1 MGGVWNSSSLEF
13 EFERE
18 RIDLSWSSS
27 WSGSSRMDEH
37 NFQYRKLIVWQKAMQ
52 FARQV
57 YSLIEHFPI
66 SEKYALSDQVR
77 RAAVSISSNI
87 AEGCGR
93 ASNRDYAHFLSIARG
108 SLYETMA
115 QLELAQSLGY
125 IDDIKDVEELAS
137 EISRMLTSLI
147 KKYRPFSNSN
157 S

>member
-1 MGGVWNSSSLEF
+1 
-13 EFERE
+13 
-18 RIDLSWSSS
+18 
-27 WSGSSRMDEH
+27 MDEP

-77 RAAVSISSNI
+77 RAAVSIPSNI

-125 IDDIKDVEELAS
+125 IDDIKDVEEFAS

-147 KKYRPFSNSN
+147 KKYRPFLNSN

>member
-1 MGGVWNSSSLEF
+1 
-13 EFERE
+13 
-18 RIDLSWSSS
+18 
-27 WSGSSRMDEH
+27 MDEP

-77 RAAVSISSNI
+77 RAAVSIPSNI

-93 ASNRDYAHFLSIARG
+93 ASNRDYAHFMSIARG

-125 IDDIKDVEELAS
+125 IDDIKDVEELDS

>member
-1 MGGVWNSSSLEF
+1 
-13 EFERE
+13 
-18 RIDLSWSSS
+18 
-27 WSGSSRMDEH
+27 MDEH